1 MKKIYYLM
9 VVTVMIIAACQTKTT
24 VVPVD
29 LVAAKDTVT
38 NLLDQWNT
46 AMKAKDINA
55 MTALLT
61 DDGLLCGTDP
71 SEFWDKKTYVDEWT
85 KLAADTSFVVDYSV
99 DKREIR
105 IAADGN
111 SALAIEQMYFKAMSE
126 KMPFRLIYHLV
137 KNGKG
142 WQFDFIGW
150 NFIPKN
156 EDIPKLNKALE

>member
-1 MKKIYYLM
+1 MRKIYYLM
-9 VVTVMIIAACQTKTT
+9 LAAVMIIAACQTKTK

-29 LVAAKDTVT
+29 TVAAKEAVT
-38 NLLDQWNT
+38 GLLDQWNT

-55 MTALLT
+55 MTALIT

-71 SEFWDKKTYVDEWT
+71 SEFWDKKKYVDEWT
-85 KLAADTSFVVDYSV
+85 KLAADTSFVVDYSI

-111 SALAIEQMYFKAMSE
+111 SALAIDQLFFKAFSE

-137 KNGKG
+137 KNEKG

-156 EDIPKLNKALE
+156 EDIPKLNQALE